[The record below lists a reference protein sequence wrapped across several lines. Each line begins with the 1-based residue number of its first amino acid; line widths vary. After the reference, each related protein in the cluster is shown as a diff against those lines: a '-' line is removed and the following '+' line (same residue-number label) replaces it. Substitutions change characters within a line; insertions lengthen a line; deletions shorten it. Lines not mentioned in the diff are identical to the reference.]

1 MKNIL
6 VVGGA
11 GYIGSHMV
19 KMLGEQGHKVSTLDN
34 LSSGHKSSVL
44 FGEFFEGDMQNEK
57 LVCRI
62 LIDKKI
68 DLVMHFASNIEV
80 SESTVNPKKYY
91 QNNVVN
97 TLSLLNSMLKCNV
110 KNFIFSSTAAIFGN
124 ASSDKIKENSTTNPV
139 NPYGKSK
146 LIIEN
151 ILDDYDAA
159 YSLKSIIF
167 RYFNAAGADPSGKIG
182 ELHDPESHLIP
193 LMIRAY
199 LQNRQFFIFGDDYDT
214 FDGTCIRDFV
224 HVSDICSAHLKGID
238 FLIKE
243 NKSDK
248 FNLGN
253 GEGYSINEV
262 VSCFEKLVGKQ
273 IDAVIKERR
282 AGDPPHLVADSSK
295 AKKIL
300 GWTPNHSSLEEII
313 KDALNFYESI

>member
-6 VVGGA
+6 VIGGA

-19 KMLGEQGHKVSTLDN
+19 KMLGENGYKVSTLDN
-34 LSSGHKSSVL
+34 LSTGHKSSVL

-57 LVCRI
+57 LVCKI
-62 LIDKKI
+62 LLDKRI

-97 TLSLLNSMLKCNV
+97 TLSLLNSMLKCDV

-124 ASSDKIKENSTTNPV
+124 ASSDKIREESPTNPV
-139 NPYGKSK
+139 NPYGRSK

-151 ILDDYDAA
+151 ILDDYDTS

-167 RYFNAAGADPSGKIG
+167 RYFNAAGADPIGRIG
-182 ELHDPESHLIP
+182 ELHNPETHLIP

-199 LQNRQFFIFGDDYDT
+199 LEKKQFFIYGNDYDT
-214 FDGTCIRDFV
+214 FDGTCIRDFI
-224 HVSDICSAHLKGID
+224 HVLDICSAHLKGID
-238 FLIKE
+238 FLTKS
-243 NKSDK
+243 NKSNK

-262 VSCFEKLVGKQ
+262 VTCFEKLVGKQ
-273 IDAVIKERR
+273 IGTTIKDRR
-282 AGDPPHLVADSSK
+282 PGDPPHLVADSSK
-295 AKKIL
+295 AKRIL
-300 GWTPNHSSLEEII
+300 DWAPVHSSLEEII

>member
-1 MKNIL
+1 MKKIL

-19 KMLGEQGHKVSTLDN
+19 KMLGEQGYKVSTLDN

-44 FGEFFEGDMQNEK
+44 FGEFFYGDMQDDE
-57 LVCRI
+57 LVCKI
-62 LIDKKI
+62 LLDKKI

-97 TLSLLNSMLKCNV
+97 TLSLLNSMLKCDV
-110 KNFIFSSTAAIFGN
+110 KNFIFSSTAAVFGN
-124 ASSDKIKENSTTNPV
+124 ASSDKIKENSLTNPV
-139 NPYGKSK
+139 NPYGQSK

-159 YSLKSIIF
+159 YSFKSIIF
-167 RYFNAAGADPSGKIG
+167 RYFNAAGADPMGMIG

-193 LMIRAY
+193 LLIRAY
-199 LQNRQFFIFGDDYDT
+199 LQKKQFFIFGNDYDT
-214 FDGTCIRDFV
+214 FDGTCIRDFI

-253 GEGYSINEV
+253 GEGYSIKEV
-262 VSCFEKLVGKQ
+262 LTCFEKLVGGEMDV
-273 IDAVIKERR
+273 IIKERR

-295 AKKIL
+295 AKKML
-300 GWTPNHSSLEEII
+300 GWTPVHSSLDTII
-313 KDALNFYESI
+313 RDALNFYESI

>member
-19 KMLGEQGHKVSTLDN
+19 KMLGEHGHKVSTLDN